1 MRTTMTMT
9 PSVLTQVMNTL
20 TTVVEQPVAALANYY
35 SRVLE
40 RQVSCRQ
47 TWQLLNAQLAFFVTV
62 FSSCGLLLRFACILW
77 LVSALL
83 RCKAVFSVEERK
95 ELTPSR

>member
-1 MRTTMTMT
+1 MTMT

-47 TWQLLNAQLAFFVTV
+47 AFFVTV